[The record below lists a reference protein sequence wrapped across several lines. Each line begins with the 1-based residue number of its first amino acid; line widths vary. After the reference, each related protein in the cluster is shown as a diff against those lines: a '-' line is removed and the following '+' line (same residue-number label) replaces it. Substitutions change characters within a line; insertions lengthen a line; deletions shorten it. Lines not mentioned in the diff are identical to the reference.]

1 VTTLEA
7 TDSETPTA
15 PAGDNAV
22 AQDPNELSPA
32 RILAGRIAMGIIA
45 VSLAYGFIF
54 VPKIRSTI
62 ILAVAAVA
70 ITGGLW
76 IGANLL
82 FDQATKR
89 WAAFN
94 AARFGLTAF
103 AITGIISG
111 NRLTNDGGN
120 GEFFSDLV
128 NWIWLPLVIGGIIAA
143 VGFFLSG
150 LTERTPRIA
159 LGTLGFGTAG
169 AIIGALLQESV
180 RPETDIVVTLI
191 WTAAFAALGAG
202 ISVLRQHPPLGGAMN
217 GGAIGWLIGSFGAVD
232 LGTGSVGW
240 AVVASV
246 LPAAV
251 IGARI
256 GMTAPATAADR
267 NEVDRRARPII
278 FIGPAVLFLTT
289 MLVIPAI
296 RTLYLSFFDRDSE
309 DLVWFENYIET
320 FTDTTSLDLS
330 GFWDAFFNWPMRIGL
345 ILVVI
350 FISVGKKMK
359 DRTGKWVELGSPSL
373 GPLVLGGMFLAFA
386 FFTTSRG
393 TIVNNLWWVLVVTL
407 VSTSLGLAVAV
418 LADGAKFEKAAKSL
432 IFMPMAISL
441 VGASVIWRFM
451 YVARDSSKE
460 QTGVLNALW
469 VGLGRLSTGRG
480 VAATLLIFILGL
492 TALAMVLTAI
502 TKKQWAR
509 ALAIVVLAPFALWGA
524 AWAWAQLGGNAQRI
538 IVGFFVSLCFAA
550 LLTAVVKAV
559 QRKEY
564 GAAAVPTIA
573 SLLLGW
579 FLVRYWGIIGGGVGG
594 FETNPAG
601 NVVGSPINFIQ
612 ESPYNNIFLMVVLIW
627 IQTGFAMVILSAAI
641 QAVPDDVLEAA
652 RVDGATT
659 SQVFWRVTL
668 PQIAPTIGV
677 VVTTIIVLVMKVFD
691 VVKVMTNSNFGTQVL
706 ANDMFNQAFNAA
718 NTGRGAALAML
729 IFISVMPVMV
739 LNIRRMQRED

>member
-1 VTTLEA
+1 
-7 TDSETPTA
+7 
-15 PAGDNAV
+15 
-22 AQDPNELSPA
+22 
-32 RILAGRIAMGIIA
+32 
-45 VSLAYGFIF
+45 
-54 VPKIRSTI
+54 
-62 ILAVAAVA
+62 
-70 ITGGLW
+70 
-76 IGANLL
+76 
-82 FDQATKR
+82 
-89 WAAFN
+89 
-94 AARFGLTAF
+94 
-103 AITGIISG
+103 
-111 NRLTNDGGN
+111 
-120 GEFFSDLV
+120 
-128 NWIWLPLVIGGIIAA
+128 
-143 VGFFLSG
+143 
-150 LTERTPRIA
+150 
-159 LGTLGFGTAG
+159 
-169 AIIGALLQESV
+169 
-180 RPETDIVVTLI
+180 
-191 WTAAFAALGAG
+191 
-202 ISVLRQHPPLGGAMN
+202 AMN

-232 LGTGSVGW
+232 LGTGSLGW
-240 AVVASV
+240 AVIASV

-256 GMTAPATAADR
+256 GMTPPATAADR
-267 NEVDRRARPII
+267 SEVDRRARPII

-330 GFWDAFFNWPMRIGL
+330 EFWDAFFNWPMRIGL
-345 ILVVI
+345 MLMVI
-350 FISVGKKMK
+350 FILVGKKLK

-418 LADGAKFEKAAKSL
+418 LADGARFERAAKSL

-469 VGLGRLSTGRG
+469 VGLGRLSTGQG

-502 TKKQWAR
+502 TKKRWFR
-509 ALAIVVLAPFALWGA
+509 ALAIVVLAPLALWGA
-524 AWAWAQLGGNAQRI
+524 AWAWAQIGGNAQRI
-538 IVGFFVSLCFAA
+538 VVGFFVSLCFAA
-550 LLTAVVKAV
+550 LLTAFVKAV
-559 QRKEY
+559 RRREY
-564 GAAAVPTIA
+564 SAAAVPSIGT
-573 SLLLGW
+573 LLLGW
-579 FLVRYWGIIGGGVGG
+579 FSIRYWGILGSGVGG

-601 NVVGSPINFIQ
+601 NVVSSPINFIQ

-652 RVDGATT
+652 RVDGATA

-739 LNIRRMQRED
+739 LNIRRMQRAN